1 MNIDEFRNRTESFLS
16 KEEIAR
22 YDLDF
27 EPAYMNAEGTTKD
40 DFCEMLKDKTVRA
53 FVVQISKALCTKD
66 TVKEG
71 ACQERERYRN
81 ELQSV
86 KNANAEKIY
95 ELEQGLKQIASTVD
109 RVLAANL

>member
-1 MNIDEFRNRTESFLS
+1 MNINEFRSRTGAFLS
-16 KEEIAR
+16 KEEQER
-22 YDLDF
+22 YEVDF

-53 FVVQISKALCTKD
+53 FVVQISKALRTKD
-66 TVKEG
+66 TMKEG
-71 ACQERERYRN
+71 ACEARERYRN